1 MNANQRQSILD
12 AIVEFEKAD
21 FETPFKNKYKDTET
35 FDSIVIA
42 DYSIAELFA
51 MAKRSVS
58 QLKEFLENGNWQIIP
73 SDNIQIPMYGSITLR
88 NVIINTTNYLNS
100 ASYDHTRNTKPQRRS
115 DI

>member
-12 AIVEFEKAD
+12 VIVEFEKVD

-51 MAKRSVS
+51 MAKRSVL

-73 SDNIQIPMYGSITLR
+73 SDNIQ
-88 NVIINTTNYLNS
+88 
-100 ASYDHTRNTKPQRRS
+100 
-115 DI
+115 